1 MKTISIFSGYYLP
14 HLGGVERYT
23 YNLSKKLHDMGYKI
37 IIVTSRYDEKLE
49 EIEETEY
56 AKIFRLP
63 TYKIVAERY
72 PINKRNRRC
81 KELLEMVKKE
91 NIDSAIIQTRFWT
104 TSYIA
109 SKFVDKNNIPACLI
123 EHGST
128 HFTVNNK
135 VLDFFGE
142 IYEHMLT
149 NSIKK
154 RVKDF
159 YGVSKKCTEWLKH
172 FGIKAKGVF
181 YNSVN
186 TDEIEE
192 YSKFINK
199 DTGKLII
206 TYTGRMIEEK
216 GVPRLI
222 EAFKNLDSKY
232 ENLELDLAGDGPIL
246 EKIIQENKDVKN
258 IKVLGKISHQEVME
272 LLGKTNIFVNP
283 SHFSEGLPTTIL
295 EAGMMKCAVVATP
308 MGGTTEIITD
318 DNIGYICGFETS
330 EIQEKI
336 EKIINDK
343 EKMKKLGTNIKEKVE
358 KDFSWNTTAKK
369 IATTIK
375 YSK

>member
-1 MKTISIFSGYYLP
+1 M
-14 HLGGVERYT
+14 R
-23 YNLSKKLHDMGYKI
+23 
-37 IIVTSRYDEKLE
+37 
-49 EIEETEY
+49 
-56 AKIFRLP
+56 
-63 TYKIVAERY
+63 
-72 PINKRNRRC
+72 
-81 KELLEMVKKE
+81 
-91 NIDSAIIQTRFWT
+91 
-104 TSYIA
+104 
-109 SKFVDKNNIPACLI
+109 
-123 EHGST
+123 
-128 HFTVNNK
+128 
-135 VLDFFGE
+135 
-142 IYEHMLT
+142 
-149 NSIKK
+149 
-154 RVKDF
+154 
-159 YGVSKKCTEWLKH
+159 LKH
-172 FGIKAKGVF
+172 KPWG
-181 YNSVN
+181 
-186 TDEIEE
+186 
-192 YSKFINK
+192 
-199 DTGKLII
+199 
-206 TYTGRMIEEK
+206 
-216 GVPRLI
+216 
-222 EAFKNLDSKY
+222 
-232 ENLELDLAGDGPIL
+232 

>member
-1 MKTISIFSGYYLP
+1 
-14 HLGGVERYT
+14 
-23 YNLSKKLHDMGYKI
+23 
-37 IIVTSRYDEKLE
+37 
-49 EIEETEY
+49 
-56 AKIFRLP
+56 
-63 TYKIVAERY
+63 
-72 PINKRNRRC
+72 
-81 KELLEMVKKE
+81 
-91 NIDSAIIQTRFWT
+91 
-104 TSYIA
+104 
-109 SKFVDKNNIPACLI
+109 
-123 EHGST
+123 
-128 HFTVNNK
+128 
-135 VLDFFGE
+135 
-142 IYEHMLT
+142 
-149 NSIKK
+149 
-154 RVKDF
+154 
-159 YGVSKKCTEWLKH
+159 
-172 FGIKAKGVF
+172 
-181 YNSVN
+181 
-186 TDEIEE
+186 
-192 YSKFINK
+192 
-199 DTGKLII
+199 
-206 TYTGRMIEEK
+206 MIEEK